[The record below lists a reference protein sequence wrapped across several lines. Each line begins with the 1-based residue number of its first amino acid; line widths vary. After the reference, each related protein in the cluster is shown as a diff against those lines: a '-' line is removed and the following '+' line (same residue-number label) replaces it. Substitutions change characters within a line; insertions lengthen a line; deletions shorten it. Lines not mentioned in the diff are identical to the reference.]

1 MKKPYIVCHMMTS
14 LDGRIDCTMTSK
26 IKGVDAYYY
35 SLAKLDAPSRLSGK
49 VTGMLEMAEYGEF
62 HANDTTPFGRED
74 FSKKVSAEGYEIIV
88 DTKGTLLWRDD
99 SSYDKPHLI
108 ITSEMVPKE
117 YLDYL
122 DSKHISW
129 IACGKKRI
137 NLARAME
144 ILAENFGVAR
154 LAVVGGGHINA
165 GFLQAG
171 LLDEISLV
179 IGLGIDGREGMASVF
194 DGFSMETEP
203 LAVSLKDIKTYQDGA
218 VWLRYTPEN

>member
-26 IKGVDAYYY
+26 IKGVEAYYD
-35 SLAKLDAPSRLSGK
+35 SLAKLDTPSTLSGK

-62 HANDTTPFGRED
+62 HATNARPLGKED
-74 FSKKVSAEGYEIIV
+74 FSKKVPAEGYEIIV

-99 SSYDKPHLI
+99 SSYEKPHLI
-108 ITSEMVPKE
+108 ITSEAVSTD

-122 DSKHISW
+122 DRKHISW
-129 IACGKKRI
+129 IACGKEKI

-144 ILAENFGVAR
+144 ILTEEFAVSR

-171 LLDEISLV
+171 LLDEISLL

-203 LAVSLKDIKTYQDGA
+203 TAVTLKEVKTYPDGA
-218 VWLRYTPEN
+218 IWLRYTPEN